1 MMTTNITIKQVRA
14 ALKKWA
20 NFWVKR
26 EMGRGFKSQSI
37 SDRTGQPTGGF
48 SASEA
53 MSVPDEIELIT
64 SLISQLRPECIKAIR
79 ARYMMPGTMT
89 ETSKLLGFDSKRS
102 AEFWLVKAERSLMLE
117 LSN

>member
-14 ALKKWA
+14 ALKKWG

-48 SASEA
+48 SSSEA
-53 MSVPDEIELIT
+53 MSVPEDIELIT
-64 SLISQLRPECIKAIR
+64 SIISRLRPECIKAIR
-79 ARYMMPGTMT
+79 ARYVMGGTMA
-89 ETSKLLGFDSKRS
+89 EASKLLGFDSKRS

-117 LSN
+117 LSH